1 MNVALSCNVNPD
13 VIRPQY
19 IVPLGSGEVFGGVKK
34 PISNHILPSRSTLL
48 IIGGGPAGMEAA
60 RTAAMRGQKVVLYE
74 REAML
79 GGTVTLAAKAPGRG
93 ELQLITD
100 YLQAQLE
107 KLNVDIHL
115 DTEVTADLILE
126 QQPDAV
132 LVATGAR
139 PGIGLLPI
147 PGHDLPHVTD
157 IRRILRGERIQGKRV
172 VIIDETD
179 SHGLLSVAELLA
191 NEGHAVEIVTEDW
204 YVGRDLVATHDMV
217 PWLQRV
223 MAHGV
228 VMTPHTSVTRI
239 EPGHVNVTDR
249 FIEGERAIAADA
261 VVLGVYEQPAQEL
274 YYALKGRIPRLYRAG
289 DCVAPRRIEQAI
301 LEGRQIGE
309 QC

>member
-1 MNVALSCNVNPD
+1 
-13 VIRPQY
+13 
-19 IVPLGSGEVFGGVKK
+19 
-34 PISNHILPSRSTLL
+34 
-48 IIGGGPAGMEAA
+48 MEAA
-60 RTAAMRGQKVVLYE
+60 RTAAMRGRRVVLYE
-74 REAML
+74 RETML
-79 GGTVTLAAKAPGRG
+79 GGSVALAAKAPGRG
-93 ELQLITD
+93 ELRLITD

-107 KLNVDIHL
+107 KFEVEIHL
-115 DTEVTADLILE
+115 GVEVTVEMILE

-139 PGIGLLPI
+139 TGVGLLPI

-157 IRRILRGERIQGKRV
+157 VRRILRGERIEGQRV
-172 VIIDETD
+172 VIVDETE
-179 SHGLLSVAELLA
+179 SHGVLSVAELLA
-191 NEGHAVEIVTEDW
+191 GEGYAVKIVTEDW

-239 EPGHVNVTDR
+239 QPGQVIVTDR
-249 FIEGERAIAADA
+249 FVEGERAIAADV

-274 YYALKGRIPRLYRAG
+274 YYALKGRIPRLCRAG